1 MLVLVPLEEM
11 RAPMRVM
18 SALLVLAT
26 LQIAACAESG
36 PDPSEELL
44 ETEEQRVLAAED
56 EYVAAE
62 IAGDEA
68 TLRRLVDE
76 RFVLNGGDGTTS
88 DKEALIRGV
97 LAMDMTGQTLTDRS
111 VLVDGALAVIFG
123 TAELQLRD
131 PGGQERVSKFRY
143 TSVYVKRRDQW
154 RMLALQMA
162 PR

>member
-1 MLVLVPLEEM
+1 M
-11 RAPMRVM
+11 RAIVVLLF
-18 SALLVLAT
+18 SAGLLAT
-26 LQIAACAESG
+26 ACAGSDS
-36 PDPSEELL
+36 PEEAPQN
-44 ETEEQRVLAAED
+44 EEERVLAAED

-68 TLRRLVDE
+68 ALRRLVDD

-97 LAMDMTGQTLTDRS
+97 LGMNMTGQTITERS
-111 VLVDGALAVIFG
+111 VLVDGDLAVIFG
-123 TAELQLRD
+123 TAGLRLQND
-131 PGGQERVSKFRY
+131 EGAERVSELRY
-143 TSVYVKRRDQW
+143 TSVYVKRQDQW